1 MCLCQLLAK
10 HDILSAPLV
19 VSPGLED
26 LESLELTGTSA
37 ALVSIQSSAVCSARQ
52 GCSRHRPRG
61 LLAVLVLTS
70 LVFVMLQV
78 GWLDI
83 KDIIEAFLSCEQ

>member
-26 LESLELTGTSA
+26 LESLEPTGTSA
-37 ALVSIQSSAVCSARQ
+37 ALVSTDSSAVFQPAK
-52 GCSRHRPRG
+52 GALATASRSVGADNP
-61 LLAVLVLTS
+61 AVVMCRSDGWTS
-70 LVFVMLQV
+70 RT
-78 GWLDI
+78 
-83 KDIIEAFLSCEQ
+83 